1 MNKLKYKKVDTNRA
15 ESPIISQQFR
25 DLLDKSAKYA
35 TLTPRLEVSK
45 KKMIITSK
53 GSQKTKP
60 FNGSQTTRDPVSTFK
75 AAVKKKTLAKY
86 TT

>member
-45 KKMIITSK
+45 KKIMITSR
-53 GSQKTKP
+53 GS
-60 FNGSQTTRDPVSTFK
+60 
-75 AAVKKKTLAKY
+75 
-86 TT
+86 